1 MLDSSGSVANHEF
14 LNLVNFAAELVRPF
28 TLGLGHVRVGLLQVS
43 TNPNLEFGLDVYNN
57 QHSLQEA
64 FLRVNQMQGDTNTMA
79 ALRVA
84 QEVLTGT
91 RENVPK
97 VLLWLTDGVE
107 PGDVDKPMSE
117 LKARGVSILVVSAVH
132 ANYQVLR
139 RAVTP
144 PLESHLYFVD
154 IDDIHIITV
163 DMRDAI
169 ISMCVFKILVEA
181 VTQWEINSLLA

>member
-14 LNLVNFAAELVRPF
+14 LNLVRFAAELVRPF
-28 TLGLGHVRVGLLQVS
+28 TLGRGHVRVGLLQVS
-43 TNPNLEFGLDVYNN
+43 TNPNLEFGLDVHNS

-64 FLRVNQMQGDTNTMA
+64 FLHVSQMQGDTNTVA
-79 ALRVA
+79 ALRLA
-84 QEVLTGT
+84 QQVLTGT
-91 RENVPK
+91 QENVPK

-107 PGDVDKPMSE
+107 PGDVDKPISE
-117 LKARGVSILVVSAVH
+117 LKACGISVLVVSTIH
-132 ANYQVLR
+132 ANYQVLQ

-154 IDDIHIITV
+154 IDDISIITEG
-163 DMRDAI
+163 MREAI

-181 VTQWEINSLLA
+181 VAPWQTNYF